1 MDYKN
6 SQKSSA
12 EWQDVAEEAL
22 PPLTAEEKETL
33 IKKTDE
39 QLLPKG
45 WVKHVFFD
53 SVFYTKPISEET
65 RARIAQ
71 IAEESKRKNR
81 KWLWWRRYNK

>member
-22 PPLTAEEKETL
+22 PPLTAEEKEAL

-45 WVKHVFFD
+45 WVKHAFGD

-65 RARIAQ
+65 RAKIAKM
-71 IAEESKRKNR
+71 AEEAKRNNR